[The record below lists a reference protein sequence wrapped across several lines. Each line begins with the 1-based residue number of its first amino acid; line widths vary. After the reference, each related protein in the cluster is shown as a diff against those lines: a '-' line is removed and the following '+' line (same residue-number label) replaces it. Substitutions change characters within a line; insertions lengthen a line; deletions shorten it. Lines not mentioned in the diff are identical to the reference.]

1 MFSYILVLV
10 CFCAACV
17 SYLKY
22 KNIYNPPFLMGA
34 FWTIITLFST
44 LGLYN
49 QKIAGEKTYGIC
61 LLGMTGF
68 FIGSFVDKRIV
79 LHRKDKYIEKEETQ
93 GATAI
98 IANSKFVTVSLL
110 VLIIILLLRD
120 IRVMAILAS
129 GIKMNQI
136 RVDFNNV
143 VLNSS
148 FERALNTYIIM
159 PLIYLLPAIVIP
171 EFIAFRRQIKNL
183 ILTIIVLIEFTFCDG
198 GRVPFFYCAVFV
210 FCSLYIFH
218 VDFHNVVEMF
228 QSTSKKTKRI
238 TGIAAIGIVVIAVYM
253 IAKLSTSREIHYTIG
268 NSIYSYFTG
277 CFPFLEHNLNKI
289 EENNIYTYGA
299 AFSHGILN
307 VIFYLLN
314 TLKICKYPT
323 FYNVVHEWG
332 NVQEFIQIGSS
343 NFNAFVTPFYYFYMD
358 FRYFGVLLG
367 GIAYG
372 TIATQIYVRMKK
384 QSIYQYK
391 YVAAY
396 MLIIQSIVTSMVRWQ
411 FYNANFVMA
420 FIILGLFPSRKNEK

>member
-1 MFSYILVLV
+1 
-10 CFCAACV
+10 
-17 SYLKY
+17 
-22 KNIYNPPFLMGA
+22 MGV

-68 FIGSFVDKRIV
+68 FIGSLIDKRIV
-79 LHRKDKYIEKEETQ
+79 LRRKDKYIEKEETQ

-136 RVDFNNV
+136 RVDFNNM

-198 GRVPFFYCAVFV
+198 
-210 FCSLYIFH
+210 
-218 VDFHNVVEMF
+218 
-228 QSTSKKTKRI
+228 
-238 TGIAAIGIVVIAVYM
+238 
-253 IAKLSTSREIHYTIG
+253 
-268 NSIYSYFTG
+268 
-277 CFPFLEHNLNKI
+277 
-289 EENNIYTYGA
+289 
-299 AFSHGILN
+299 
-307 VIFYLLN
+307 
-314 TLKICKYPT
+314 
-323 FYNVVHEWG
+323 
-332 NVQEFIQIGSS
+332 
-343 NFNAFVTPFYYFYMD
+343 
-358 FRYFGVLLG
+358 
-367 GIAYG
+367 
-372 TIATQIYVRMKK
+372 
-384 QSIYQYK
+384 
-391 YVAAY
+391 
-396 MLIIQSIVTSMVRWQ
+396 
-411 FYNANFVMA
+411 
-420 FIILGLFPSRKNEK
+420 